1 MQFNEVRVFFTK
13 TGMAKYISHLDL
25 MRCMTRALRRAQIP
39 LWYTEGFN
47 PHLFMT
53 FARPLPLGV
62 ESLCESMDIRLVGE
76 MTFHEIKT
84 RLNDAFP
91 RDITVISVAKPVHK
105 PTEIAFADY
114 EMHLYTDD
122 PAALVQAM
130 ESRFSADTL
139 PVMKKAKQGK
149 RRVEKETDIKPNILA
164 FDLAQ
169 HDDGVTLTVRVTAGD
184 QNNVSPALLLGAL
197 TADAPVAVKHTDILK
212 RRVLLE
218 NGEAFS

>member
-39 LWYTEGFN
+39 LWYTEGYN

-76 MTFHEIKT
+76 MTFREIKT
-84 RLNDAFP
+84 RLNDALP
-91 RDITVISVAKPVHK
+91 RDITVVSVAKPAHK

-114 EMHLYTDD
+114 EIQLYTDD
-122 PAALVQAM
+122 PAALLHAM
-130 ESRFSADTL
+130 ENRFAADTL
-139 PVMKKAKQGK
+139 PVLKKAKQGK
-149 RRVEKETDIKPNILA
+149 HRVEKETDIKPNVLA

-169 HDDGVTLTVRVTAGD
+169 QGDCVALAVRVTAGD
-184 QNNVSPALLLGAL
+184 QNNVSPALLLDAL
-197 TADAPVAVKHTDILK
+197 TANAPVAVKHTDILK

-218 NGEAFS
+218 NGEAFC